1 MRCINALPVLLLLL
15 LLLFGVN
22 NIIVNNNNNNNK
34 KPRLSF
40 TLMHFYIYMITPPR
54 DFSGPVQLN
63 GIGAKQPSQMFL
75 TWVKARPQH
84 RELRALLFTDSV
96 WFL

>member
-1 MRCINALPVLLLLL
+1 M
-15 LLLFGVN
+15 
-22 NIIVNNNNNNNK
+22 
-34 KPRLSF
+34 
-40 TLMHFYIYMITPPR
+40 TPPPR
-54 DFSGPVQLN
+54 EFSGPVQLN
-63 GIGAKQPSQMFL
+63 AIGAKQPSQMFL